1 LPQPATRGLSRLGTV
16 ALAVLIG
23 GLLALPSGGAAQQTP
38 APRDCLRMLGDIDL
52 QTATIP
58 QLQAAMAQGRITSA
72 DLVRA
77 FEARIAAYD
86 TAGPKLN
93 AVREVNPHAL
103 AQADALD
110 AERAAGHIRGQLH
123 GIPIMLK
130 DNIDTVDEP
139 TTAGSIALEGSM
151 PVRDATVVE
160 RLRRA
165 GAVILGKL
173 NLSEFAQWISLN
185 NPNGN
190 SSLGGQVLNAYDR
203 SGDPGGSSSGSG
215 VAATMAFASVT
226 LGSETSLSILS
237 PTKESS
243 VVGIKTTVGMVS
255 RAGVLPLA
263 PDFDTVGPLARNVTD
278 AATVLGAIAG
288 PDPRD
293 AKTAGAA
300 GKLPPHSDFAAGL
313 HTDGLKGVRLAYSEA
328 DAQTL
333 SGDSVTQWNAALD
346 RLRSL
351 GATLVPIRSL
361 DDQSETP
368 LGLIEIGSI
377 PNEFKASFNQYLA
390 TETHPTHGVHT
401 LSDVI
406 AYNSQHPDRVKYGQE
421 LLQISDLTP
430 GLTPLG
436 TVQSA
441 PIILAAQAQAQ
452 VALAEGQADAI
463 IGPGYA
469 HGRVGAAAGYPTVM
483 VPLYSTDGGFSS
495 IGLSFMGAAYSE
507 AQLLDYAYAYEQAS
521 PRHLPPTDASRQLK
535 PASCPVITTA
545 AQRAAVAAKKAK
557 KARKKCKSRARHA
570 AKRRA
575 APKCSRKPARKR
587 KHR

>member
-1 LPQPATRGLSRLGTV
+1 MRSHGRI
-16 ALAVLIG
+16 ALATAIVG
-23 GLLALPSGGAAQQTP
+23 ALLALPTGGAAQQP
-38 APRDCLRMLGDIDL
+38 APAARDCVRSLGGIDV
-52 QTATIP
+52 QTVTIP
-58 QLQAAMAQGRITSA
+58 QLQAEMAARRLTSA

-77 FEARIAAYD
+77 FQARIAAYD
-86 TAGPKLN
+86 SAGPKLN
-93 AVREVNPHAL
+93 SVREVNPHAL
-103 AQADALD
+103 AQAEALD
-110 AERAAGHIRGQLH
+110 AERAAGHVRGPLH

-185 NPNGN
+185 NPNGY
-190 SSLGGQVLNAYDR
+190 SSLGGQVLNAYDL

-215 VAATMAFASVT
+215 VASTMAFASVT

-243 VVGIKTTVGMVS
+243 LVGVKTTVGMVS

-278 AATVLGAIAG
+278 AAIVLGAISG

-293 AKTAGAA
+293 AKTAGAPA
-300 GKLPPHSDFAAGL
+300 GTDFARGL
-313 HTDGLKGVRLAYSEA
+313 SSDGLKGVRLAYSEA

-333 SGDSVTQWNAALD
+333 SGDEVTQWSAALD
-346 RLRSL
+346 RLRAA

-377 PNEFKASFNQYLA
+377 PNEFKASFNEYLA
-390 TETHPTHGVHT
+390 TETHPTHGVKT
-401 LSDVI
+401 LTDVI
-406 AYNSQHPDRVKYGQE
+406 AYNEEHPDRVKYGQE
-421 LLQISDLTP
+421 LLQVSDLTP
-430 GLTPLG
+430 GVAALG
-436 TVQSA
+436 TAQSL
-441 PIILAAQAQAQ
+441 PIILAAQAQAE

-463 IGPGYA
+463 IGPGYS
-469 HGRVGAAAGYPTVM
+469 HGRVGAAGGYPTVM
-483 VPLYSTDGGFSS
+483 VPLYSTDGGFTS
-495 IGLSFMGAAYSE
+495 IGLSFMGTAYSE
-507 AQLLDYAYAYEQAS
+507 ARLLHYAYAYEQIS
-521 PRHLPPTDASRQLK
+521 PRHKPPTDVNRQLR
-535 PASCPVITTA
+535 PASCPVLTTA
-545 AQRAAVAAKKAK
+545 AQRAAAAKKKAK
-557 KARKKCKSRARHA
+557 
-570 AKRRA
+570 AKRRCRTVRRGHRKVKRCA
-575 APKCSRKPARKR
+575 KKRTAKPKRR
-587 KHR
+587 

>member
-1 LPQPATRGLSRLGTV
+1 MSGHGWLRAAAVAALVSGLV
-16 ALAVLIG
+16 
-23 GLLALPSGGAAQQTP
+23 ALPSGSPAQAQ
-38 APRDCLRMLGDIDL
+38 AQRDCLRMLGGIDL
-52 QTATIP
+52 QKVTIP
-58 QLQAAMAQGRITSA
+58 ELQADMAAGRITSA

-77 FEARIAAYD
+77 YEARIAAYD
-86 TAGPKLN
+86 SAGPKLN
-93 AVREVNPHAL
+93 SVREVNPRAL

-110 AERAAGHIRGQLH
+110 AERAAGHVRGPLH

-151 PVRDATVVE
+151 PVRDATIVE

-165 GAVILGKL
+165 GAIILGKL

-185 NPNGN
+185 NPNGY
-190 SSLGGQVLNAYDR
+190 SSLGGQVQNAYDL

-215 VAATMAFASVT
+215 VAATMAFTTVA

-243 VVGIKTTVGMVS
+243 DVGIKTTVGMVS

-278 AATVLGAIAG
+278 AAIVLSAIAG

-293 AKTAGAA
+293 PKTTDAPTGTN
-300 GKLPPHSDFAAGL
+300 FASGL
-313 HTDGLKGVRLAYSEA
+313 SNDGLKGVRLAYSEA
-328 DAQTL
+328 DADTL
-333 SGDSVTQWNAALD
+333 AGDDVNQWSAALD
-346 RLRSL
+346 RLRAA

-368 LGLIEIGSI
+368 FGLIEIGSI
-377 PNEFKASFNQYLA
+377 PNEFKASLNEYLA
-390 TETHPTHGVHT
+390 TETHPAHGIQT
-401 LSDVI
+401 LSDII
-406 AYNSQHPDRVKYGQE
+406 AFNEQHTDRVKYGQD

-430 GLTPLG
+430 GIALLG
-436 TVQSA
+436 TAQSL
-441 PIILAAQAQAQ
+441 PIILAAQAQAE

-463 IGPGYA
+463 IGPGYS
-469 HGRVGAAAGYPTVM
+469 HGRVGAAGGYPTVM

-495 IGLSFMGAAYSE
+495 IGLSFMGTAYSE
-507 AQLLDYAYAYEQAS
+507 ERLLRYAYAYEQVS
-521 PRHLPPTDASRQLK
+521 PRHLPPTDVNRQLR
-535 PASCPVITTA
+535 PGSCPVITTA
-545 AQRAAVAAKKAK
+545 AQRAAAKKKAK
-557 KARKKCKSRARHA
+557 R
-570 AKRRA
+570 AKRRCRTVRRGHRKVK
-575 APKCSRKPARKR
+575 KCTRKR
-587 KHR
+587 ATKRKRR